1 MRPSARGSTRWI
13 DPTQEIR
20 RLHPAPLL
28 AEQVRARRAAR
39 VSAPRLAPEGRWW
52 PLPIALAAS
61 AAVLSVLGPALR
73 GTPVASPEPPAAES
87 TDRVKGMRPSLAV
100 FRKTD
105 DHSETLADGDLARPG
120 DLIRLGYRAAGRRFG
135 VILSLDG
142 RGNVTLHLPRQGRRA
157 AALQGAEVV
166 LLDHAFELDDAPGWE
181 RFFFVTSE
189 TPFDLDAVVDG
200 ARHAPVGAVPP
211 AALAL
216 PAPLEQSA
224 FSLEK
229 EARP

>member
-1 MRPSARGSTRWI
+1 
-13 DPTQEIR
+13 
-20 RLHPAPLL
+20 
-28 AEQVRARRAAR
+28 
-39 VSAPRLAPEGRWW
+39 
-52 PLPIALAAS
+52 
-61 AAVLSVLGPALR
+61 VLSLLGPAAR
-73 GTPVASPEPPAAES
+73 GTLVPGPEPPAAQG
-87 TDRVKGMRPSLAV
+87 TDRVKGLRPSLAV

-105 DHSETLADGDLARPG
+105 DHSETLADGDRARAG

-135 VILSLDG
+135 AILSLDG
-142 RGNVTLHLPRQGRRA
+142 RGHVTLHLPTQGRRA

-189 TPFDLDAVVDG
+189 TPFDLAAVVDG
-200 ARHAPVGAVPP
+200 ARHTPVGAVPP
-211 AALAL
+211 AALTL
-216 PAPLEQSA
+216 PAPLEQTA